1 MGMHVR
7 DAAARRRY
15 GNRPW
20 IALTAAVLF
29 AGLFLQITMLSRI
42 SSVSKRASALESE
55 TARLNREAVNLELR
69 VNEFHNLDRI
79 AERAQQMGM
88 VQPDEAQIRAVRVE
102 KTDAD
107 TSTQAAGASG
117 GEKVLNEDFP
127 GGEG

>member
-1 MGMHVR
+1 MRVR
-7 DAAARRRY
+7 VDGARRRE
-15 GNRPW
+15 GNRLW

-79 AERAQQMGM
+79 AARAQELGM
-88 VQPDEAQIRAVRVE
+88 VQPEENQIRAVRVE
-102 KTDAD
+102 ETDAD
-107 TSTQAAGASG
+107 TSTQTAGDSG
-117 GEKVLNEDFP
+117 GKKALNENFP

>member
-1 MGMHVR
+1 MHVC

-29 AGLFLQITMLSRI
+29 AGLFLQITMLSRV
-42 SSVSKRASALESE
+42 SSISKRASALERE
-55 TARLNREAVNLELR
+55 TAALRREAVNLELR

-79 AERAQQMGM
+79 AERAQEMGM
-88 VQPDEAQIRAVRVE
+88 AQPDETQIRAVRVE
-102 KTDAD
+102 ETDED
-107 TSTQAAGASG
+107 TSTQAAGDSG
-117 GEKVLNEDFP
+117 GEKALNDDIP

>member
-1 MGMHVR
+1 MHVR
-7 DAAARRRY
+7 VDAVRRQC

-29 AGLFLQITMLSRI
+29 AGLFLQITMLSRV
-42 SSVSKRASALESE
+42 SSVSKRASALERE
-55 TARLNREAVNLELR
+55 TAALRREAVNLELR

-79 AERAQQMGM
+79 AARAQEMGM
-88 VQPDEAQIRAVRVE
+88 AQPDETQIRAVRVE
-102 KTDAD
+102 ETDED

-117 GEKVLNEDFP
+117 EEKLLNEDFP

>member
-1 MGMHVR
+1 MHVR
-7 DAAARRRY
+7 VDGARRQC

-20 IALTAAVLF
+20 IALTAVVLF
-29 AGLFLQITMLSRI
+29 AGLFLQITMLSRV
-42 SSVSKRASALESE
+42 SSVSKRTSALERE

-79 AERAQQMGM
+79 AARAQEMGM
-88 VQPDEAQIRAVRVE
+88 VQPDESQIRAVRVE
-102 KTDAD
+102 QIDAD

-117 GEKVLNEDFP
+117 EEKLLNEDFP

>member
-1 MGMHVR
+1 MHVR
-7 DAAARRRY
+7 VDGARRQC

-29 AGLFLQITMLSRI
+29 AGLFLQITMLSRV
-42 SSVSKRASALESE
+42 SSVSKRASALERE

-69 VNEFHNLDRI
+69 INEFHNLDRI
-79 AERAQQMGM
+79 AVRAQEMGM
-88 VQPDEAQIRAVRVE
+88 VQPDESQIRAVRVE
-102 KTDAD
+102 VTDAD

-117 GEKVLNEDFP
+117 EEKLPNEDFP

>member
-1 MGMHVR
+1 MHVR
-7 DAAARRRY
+7 VDGARRQC

-29 AGLFLQITMLSRI
+29 AGLFLQITMLSRV
-42 SSVSKRASALESE
+42 SLVSKRASALESE

-69 VNEFHNLDRI
+69 INEFHNLDRI
-79 AERAQQMGM
+79 AVRAQEMGM
-88 VQPDEAQIRAVRVE
+88 VQPDETQIRAVRVG

-107 TSTQAAGASG
+107 TSTQVAGDSG
-117 GEKVLNEDFP
+117 EEKLPNEDFP